1 MKEGKKLQV
10 VSKHGVGV
18 DNVVDVATA
27 TRLGLYVVRTPLAN
41 MDSVAEHTLGAILA
55 MAKNMLPLE
64 KAARKADFDAP
75 LSFESHDI
83 GGKTLGIIGLGNIG
97 RTLAKKAHGGFDMEI
112 LGYDPFV
119 KKEDLPDYI
128 TCVEDVDDIFRRAD
142 YVSLHLNASPE
153 NDNFVD
159 KRRLELMKPGAC
171 LLNFSRGSNVN
182 EADLY
187 EALKNR
193 VIAGAALDVF
203 AQEPVRA
210 DNPLLSLDN
219 VVLSPHCAA
228 LTVEAMDRM
237 SYQGCQGI
245 VEILKGEKPTWCMNY
260 EEVRAMREK
269 G

>member
-1 MKEGKKLQV
+1 M
-10 VSKHGVGV
+10 
-18 DNVVDVATA
+18 
-27 TRLGLYVVRTPLAN
+27 
-41 MDSVAEHTLGAILA
+41 
-55 MAKNMLPLE
+55 
-64 KAARKADFDAP
+64 
-75 LSFESHDI
+75 
-83 GGKTLGIIGLGNIG
+83 
-97 RTLAKKAHGGFDMEI
+97 
-112 LGYDPFV
+112 
-119 KKEDLPDYI
+119 
-128 TCVEDVDDIFRRAD
+128 
-142 YVSLHLNASPE
+142 
-153 NDNFVD
+153 
-159 KRRLELMKPGAC
+159 
-171 LLNFSRGSNVN
+171 N